1 MMPPPCPSNSDP
13 FSSILAEMQAM
24 HDRKSQDY
32 GGITGTDNLRASE
45 GFGIPAWLGAIIRLN
60 DKITRIKSFT
70 KNHNLANESL
80 EDSLIDIC
88 VYGVLALQ
96 LYRESQHT
104 AESKQ

>member
-1 MMPPPCPSNSDP
+1 
-13 FSSILAEMQAM
+13 MQAM
-24 HDRKSQDY
+24 HDKKAKDY
-32 GGITGTDNLRASE
+32 GGGTGTDNLRASE

-70 KNHNLANESL
+70 RNKQLANESL

-96 LYRESQHT
+96 LYRENQHT
-104 AESKQ
+104 AESK